1 MPVVLTC
8 YRVVNVLGALHLFC
22 SVLFFFCYFQR
33 ISSCNAFYFKPI
45 SFFTSSFLQRS
56 LLFPWFL
63 MQLVFLLLGEK
74 GEIDINIRKFVVY
87 VYDKEVKVVVCHS
100 WIFASD
106 AKTNFVKYA
115 IFFEDRIWKSLIWP
129 YKLCDISSGFI

>member
-1 MPVVLTC
+1 
-8 YRVVNVLGALHLFC
+8 
-22 SVLFFFCYFQR
+22 
-33 ISSCNAFYFKPI
+33 
-45 SFFTSSFLQRS
+45 
-56 LLFPWFL
+56 

-115 IFFEDRIWKSLIWP
+115 TFLRIEFEKV
-129 YKLCDISSGFI
+129 